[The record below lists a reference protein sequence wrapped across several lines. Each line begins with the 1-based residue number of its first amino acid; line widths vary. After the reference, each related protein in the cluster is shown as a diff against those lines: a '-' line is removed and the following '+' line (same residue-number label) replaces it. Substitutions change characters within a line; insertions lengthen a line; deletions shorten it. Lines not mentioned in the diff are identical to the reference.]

1 MTATPV
7 NVDNYARAEVA
18 AQVDRMIGLGAAV
31 NAWVHF
37 RRPTPIDQQ
46 NVIRMNRDTLYSV
59 AIVDISKGATLT
71 VPDGGRRYLTVQVVN
86 EDGYVNR
93 VFHQPGTHPLTVEE
107 FDTPFVILLARTLMD
122 PVDRAD
128 IAVANALQDGLIIE
142 AGSDAPWVMGRFE
155 EESYEATKKPLLSL
169 GRGISDSRRTF
180 GRKDA
185 VDPVWFLIG
194 TAGGFG
200 GLPEEEAYYAVRAD
214 PCPTGRFHLTMSNV
228 PVDGFWSV
236 SVYARNGYFEKNAF
250 DSYSVNSVTAVP
262 DADGSVTVIFGPEPD
277 GSPNFLFVSDGWNY
291 VARMYRPRPAVLD
304 GSWTFPE
311 PEPLD

>member
-7 NVDNYARAEVA
+7 NVDNFARAEVA
-18 AQVDRMIGLGAAV
+18 AQIDRMVGLGAAV
-31 NAWVHF
+31 NTWVHF

-59 AIVDISKGATLT
+59 AVVDISEGATLT
-71 VPDGGRRYLTVQVVN
+71 VPDGGRRYLTVMAVN

-93 VFHQPGTHPLTVEE
+93 VFHQPGAHPLTVEE
-107 FDTPFVILLARTLMD
+107 FDTPFVILVARTLMD
-122 PVDRAD
+122 PGDGDDLA
-128 IAVANALQDGLIIE
+128 AANALQDGLVIE
-142 AGSDAPWVMGRFE
+142 AGSDVPWVMGRFE
-155 EESYEATKKPLLSL
+155 ESSYEATKKALLSL

-185 VDPVWFLIG
+185 VDPVRFLIG

-200 GLPEEEAYYAVRAD
+200 GLPEEEAYYDVRAD
-214 PCPTGRFHLTMSNV
+214 PRPAGRFRLTVSDV

-236 SVYARNGYFEKNAF
+236 SVYARNGYFEENPFA
-250 DSYSVNSVTAVP
+250 SYSVNSVTAVP
-262 DADGSVTVIFGPEPD
+262 DADGSVTVTFGPEPD

-311 PEPLD
+311 PHLLE